1 MEATKK
7 TLTDSL
13 HTSQNVTEMSAQQF
27 CNTHKDATCK
37 KQLPI
42 SLHGLNM

>member
-7 TLTDSL
+7 TLTDSI

-27 CNTHKDATCK
+27 LQHAQGC
-37 KQLPI
+37 
-42 SLHGLNM
+42 